1 MSATI
6 QSGSAAAVESKSAK
20 KRKAKAEANA
30 SVSRDGTSS
39 PAPDV
44 SKQNNALSE
53 QALDG
58 SHDVLGEST
67 YIKEINRYN
76 MQRDGASLPS

>member
-6 QSGSAAAVESKSAK
+6 QSGAAVESKSAK

-30 SVSRDGTSS
+30 SLSRDGTSS

-44 SKQNNALSE
+44 SKQNHALSE
-53 QALDG
+53 QTLDG
-58 SHDVLGEST
+58 SHDAFGEST

-76 MQRDGASLPS
+76 MKPDVAFLLS